1 MQLDHG
7 SRTRLQL
14 IWRQPPT
21 RRNGMVMILLAVVL
35 LAAWTE
41 PWKLL
46 ARRTFH
52 EAAPEGAR
60 TIAMGKFIG
69 HVHHAAGTA
78 RLVVLP
84 DNKHLLRVEG
94 LRTTQGPRVHVWL
107 IDRRID
113 HATAS
118 RHTVKTVAHVDLG
131 PMRANRGD
139 ANYLLPDDAR
149 ITSAKTAILW
159 CARFR
164 VVFGFAPL
172 DDVTIAQATR
182 RR

>member
-1 MQLDHG
+1 MRFDHG
-7 SRTRLQL
+7 SAKRLQL
-14 IWRQPPT
+14 IWRQLPA
-21 RRNGMVMILLAVVL
+21 RRSGMMVILLGGVL

-46 ARRTFH
+46 ARTTFH

-60 TIAMGKFIG
+60 TVAMGKFIG

-84 DNKHLLRVEG
+84 NNKHLLRVEG
-94 LRTTQGPRVHVWL
+94 LRTVQGPRVHVWL
-107 IDRRID
+107 IYRRIN

-118 RHTVKTVAHVDLG
+118 HHAVKSVAHVDLG

-139 ANYLLPDDAR
+139 ANYLLPDDTR
-149 ITSAKTAILW
+149 ITGAKTAILW

-172 DDVTIAQATR
+172 DAVIG
-182 RR
+182 

>member
-1 MQLDHG
+1 M
-7 SRTRLQL
+7 
-14 IWRQPPT
+14 
-21 RRNGMVMILLAVVL
+21 A
-35 LAAWTE
+35 
-41 PWKLL
+41 
-46 ARRTFH
+46 
-52 EAAPEGAR
+52 
-60 TIAMGKFIG
+60 KFTG

-94 LRTTQGPRVHVWL
+94 LRTTKGPRVHVWL

-113 HATAS
+113 HSTAK

-149 ITSAKTAILW
+149 ITGAKTAILW

-172 DDVTIAQATR
+172 DAVTIA
-182 RR
+182 